1 MELNEKVMSFI
12 VMASEMFKKKSSAIL
27 KQQGLTFSNYNVL
40 RYLVACQQGRDT
52 VGNVS
57 RKMLVTPSSVS
68 GIAKR
73 MEKAHLLERKND
85 AQDERLTILQVTSR
99 GRETF
104 GAIREAQEQHTGA
117 YLETYPLRRK
127 EEVLSVLKHIVKRGK
142 QLPNS
147 IS

>member
-1 MELNEKVMSFI
+1 MELNEKVMIFV

-27 KQQGLTFSNYNVL
+27 RKQGLTFSNYNVL
-40 RYLVACQQGRDT
+40 RHLLACQQGRDT

-57 RKMLVTPSSVS
+57 KKMLVTAASVS
-68 GIAKR
+68 GLAKR

-85 AQDERLTILQVTSR
+85 DQDERLTILQVTSR

-117 YLETYPLRRK
+117 YLEIYPLRQK
-127 EEVLSVLKHIVKRGK
+127 KEVLSVLKHIVNRSK
-142 QLPNS
+142 Q
-147 IS
+147 